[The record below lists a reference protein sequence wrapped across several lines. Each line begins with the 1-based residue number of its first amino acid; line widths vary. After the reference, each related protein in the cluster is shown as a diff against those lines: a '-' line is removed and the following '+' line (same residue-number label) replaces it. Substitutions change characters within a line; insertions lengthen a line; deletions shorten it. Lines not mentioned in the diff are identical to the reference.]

1 MVLDPT
7 NQNIQQVHY
16 AHMRVISK
24 PPSQTRQVAPR
35 VGPIIKGDGN
45 MTYLCGDCETTLL
58 ETVGYKLA
66 RELVVKCKQCGCNA
80 NGSVI
85 RWYFADPDAAR
96 DFASEFGGCGTITF
110 HRLPASLLALSDF

>member
-1 MVLDPT
+1 VVLDPT

-35 VGPIIKGDGN
+35 VGPVIKGDGN

-58 ETVGYKLA
+58 ETVEYKLV
-66 RELVVKCKQCGCNA
+66 RELVVKCKQCGCTND
-80 NGSVI
+80 I
-85 RWYFADPDAAR
+85 P
-96 DFASEFGGCGTITF
+96 
-110 HRLPASLLALSDF
+110 LSRHGHP